1 MALEYKH
8 IVQQIFVV
16 VLINGQSLSC
26 ENMRECSSFWGS
38 FAAGTYVRRGRLDD
52 DLTTHRD
59 TNIIKEDF
67 LVFFLSFFLS
77 FLFLIHIFF

>member
-1 MALEYKH
+1 MTVTIL
-8 IVQQIFVV
+8 
-16 VLINGQSLSC
+16 
-26 ENMRECSSFWGS
+26 RECSWGS

-59 TNIIKEDF
+59 TNIVKEDF

-77 FLFLIHIFF
+77 FLFVFNTYILLAQ

>member
-1 MALEYKH
+1 MDSHYPARIERMLFILRIIRGRHVRK
-8 IVQQIFVV
+8 
-16 VLINGQSLSC
+16 
-26 ENMRECSSFWGS
+26 
-38 FAAGTYVRRGRLDD
+38 AAVRRGRLDD

-67 LVFFLSFFLS
+67 LVFFLSFFLLS